1 MSIEEIAARVMA
13 GILSNP
19 KCLESFDD
27 DPNNIMK
34 NVTHASIMYAEE
46 LKRQLKEGFTND
58 EFTEYE
64 IINE

>member
-27 DPNNIMK
+27 PNNIVK